1 MVSDAFVG
9 RSREL
14 AQLTGRID
22 AIRERG
28 AGIAVS
34 LRGRRQ
40 VGKSRLVQ
48 ELCDRSGLPYV
59 YLTAFKGAA
68 PVESIQRF
76 LAEIRESSLQEA
88 AGAEAIEAES
98 WIGLFRTLADLVAE
112 TPAVIV
118 LDEVPWLA
126 EQDATFDGALQ
137 VAWDRYLS
145 RMPVLLCLLGSDLHM
160 MERLTAYDRPFYG
173 RADNMQLEPLNPV
186 DTADATGLDGAD
198 AVEAHLLSGGLPGIL
213 SRWPNGVPP
222 FEYLRG
228 QVCDPSSPPLGVP
241 EAALLAEFPSPDT
254 RRRVLEAIGAGDR
267 TQAGISAAAG
277 GMASGTLAPVL
288 RELETVKRVVGRD
301 EPLAVKP
308 GKPALF
314 HIADSN
320 LRWYL
325 AMGRDAQAHARRGRG
340 AQAFGVIERRW
351 SSWRGKAVE
360 PLVRASLE
368 MAALAG
374 RLPWED
380 VEAVGGWWNRSF
392 NPEIDLVGAD
402 RAPIAETIRF
412 TGSVKWLQGPFD
424 GRDLAAL
431 ERSSP
436 AIPGFEPSE
445 AGLVVVSRSG
455 LSERVDRDRLSVAW
469 GPEDLLDAWR
479 E

>member
-1 MVSDAFVG
+1 MGDTFVG

-14 AQLTGRID
+14 ARLTGRLE

-28 AGIAVS
+28 KGIAVT

-59 YLTAFKGAA
+59 YLTAFKGAS
-68 PVESIQRF
+68 PGESIQRF
-76 LAEIRESSLQEA
+76 LSDIRESSLQEA
-88 AGAEAIEAES
+88 GGIEALAAED
-98 WIGLFRTLADLVAE
+98 WIGLFRALDDLVTD
-112 TPAVIV
+112 TPALIVI
-118 LDEVPWLA
+118 DEVPWLA
-126 EQDATFDGALQ
+126 EQDDTFDGALQ
-137 VAWDRYLS
+137 LAWDRYLS
-145 RMPVLLCLLGSDLHM
+145 RKPVLLCLLGSDLHM

-173 RADNMQLEPLNPV
+173 RADNMRLDPLNPV
-186 DTADATGLDGAD
+186 DTAAATGLEGAD

-222 FEYLRG
+222 LEHLRG
-228 QVCDPSSPPLGVP
+228 QISDPASPLVGVP
-241 EAALLAEFPSPDT
+241 ESTLLAEFPSPDT
-254 RRRVLEAIGAGDR
+254 RRRALEAIGPGDR
-267 TQAGISAAAG
+267 TQRSISAAAG

-288 RELETVKRVVGRD
+288 RELATVKLVISRN
-301 EPLAVKP
+301 EPLSTRP
-308 GKPALF
+308 GKPTLF
-314 HIADSN
+314 HVADSN

-351 SSWRGKAVE
+351 SSWRGRAVE
-360 PLVRASLE
+360 PLVRESLE

-380 VEAVGGWWNRSF
+380 VEVVGGWWNRGF
-392 NPEIDLVGAD
+392 DPEIDLVGAD
-402 RAPIAETIRF
+402 RAPVAKAIRF
-412 TGSVKWLQGPFD
+412 AGSVKWLQGPFD
-424 GRDLAAL
+424 GRDLTAL
-431 ERSSP
+431 ERSAP
-436 AIPGFEPSE
+436 TIPGFEPAE

-455 LSERVDRDRLSVAW
+455 LSDRVDRDRIGVAW
-469 GPEDLLDAWR
+469 GPGDLLDAWR

>member
-1 MVSDAFVG
+1 MKDVFVG

-14 AQLTGRID
+14 AQLTDRLD
-22 AIRERG
+22 AVRERG
-28 AGIAVS
+28 KGIAVT

-59 YLTAFKGAA
+59 YLTAFKGASSA
-68 PVESIQRF
+68 ESIRRF
-76 LAEIRESSLQEA
+76 LADIRESSLQEA
-88 AGAEAIEAES
+88 GGVEAMAAEN
-98 WIGLFRTLADLVAE
+98 WIGLFRTLDDLVAE
-112 TPAVIV
+112 TPVVIV

-126 EQDATFDGALQ
+126 EQDETFDGALQ

-145 RMPVLLCLLGSDLHM
+145 RKPVLLCLLGSDLHM

-173 RADNMQLEPLNPV
+173 RADNMELRPLNPA
-186 DTADATGLDGAD
+186 DTADATGLEGAD

-213 SRWPNGVPP
+213 SRWPTGMPP
-222 FEYLRG
+222 LEHLRG
-228 QVCDPSSPPLGVP
+228 QAADPSAPLVNVP
-241 EAALLAEFPSPDT
+241 ESVLLAEFPSPDT
-254 RRRVLEAIGAGDR
+254 RRRALEAIGAGER
-267 TQAGISAAAG
+267 TQSGISAAAE
-277 GMASGTLAPVL
+277 GMASGTLVPVL
-288 RELETVKRVVGRD
+288 EQLRAVKRVIDRD
-301 EPLAVKP
+301 DPLSTRR

-314 HIADSN
+314 RVADAN

-325 AMGRDAQAHARRGRG
+325 AMGREAQSHARRGRG
-340 AQAFGVIERRW
+340 GQAFGVIERRW
-351 SSWRGKAVE
+351 SSWLGKAVE
-360 PLVRASLE
+360 PLVRESLE

-380 VEAVGGWWNRSF
+380 VEAVGGWWNRRF
-392 NPEIDLVGAD
+392 DPEIDLVGAD
-402 RAPIAETIRF
+402 RARIAKAIRF
-412 TGSVKWLQGPFD
+412 AGSVKWLEGPFD

-436 AIPGFEPSE
+436 MIPGFESGE

-455 LSERVDRDRLSVAW
+455 LSDRVDRDRISTAW
-469 GPEDLLDAWR
+469 GPQDLLDAWR